1 MLLCHFSSAQIE
13 NGNLSLA
20 LLRSEKLI
28 WESSWEGL
36 TAVRFQLK
44 AVLSWLSA
52 LVSDEMWI
60 CWEKGFSY
68 MTFMVSACVAD
79 SDTHFTPCRFN
90 FSCWGFSCWWWT
102 AIFALAQT
110 FMGVCLLPTTIKI
123 SCRGLA
129 GSSGHAYNME
139 GWFSCHSEL

>member
-52 LVSDEMWI
+52 LVSDEM
-60 CWEKGFSY
+60 
-68 MTFMVSACVAD
+68 
-79 SDTHFTPCRFN
+79 
-90 FSCWGFSCWWWT
+90 
-102 AIFALAQT
+102 
-110 FMGVCLLPTTIKI
+110 
-123 SCRGLA
+123 
-129 GSSGHAYNME
+129 
-139 GWFSCHSEL
+139 